1 MTTNEIMKNLLE
13 LNSEQKKDIND
24 IISKLYNH
32 SIAMDNPSYNFLKE
46 IENDLKEFKKR
57 YF

>member
-1 MTTNEIMKNLLE
+1 MTSNDIIENLFE
-13 LNSEQKKDIND
+13 LNSQQKKDIND

-32 SIAMDNPSYNFLKE
+32 PIAMDNPSYNFLKE
-46 IENDLKEFKKR
+46 IENDLKKFKRK